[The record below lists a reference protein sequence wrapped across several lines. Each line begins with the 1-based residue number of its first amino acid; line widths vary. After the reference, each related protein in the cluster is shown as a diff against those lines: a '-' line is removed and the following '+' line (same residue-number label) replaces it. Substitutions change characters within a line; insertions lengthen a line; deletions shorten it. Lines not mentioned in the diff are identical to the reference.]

1 MAEKKSA
8 KAAAR
13 PAPTSILVFADL
25 AAVRAV
31 IAARAMN
38 DTTEWTFGSYQGHY
52 HEGAKIRGVNHG
64 GNFWKAL
71 LSIDDYLA
79 KNTETNYELIAE
91 QYNFAKENIEDEY
104 DDGAN
109 SANINADTIAD
120 KIRNQLED
128 DDMIWMTE
136 TS

>member
-1 MAEKKSA
+1 MATQKSA

-13 PAPTSILVFADL
+13 PAPASVLVFADL

-38 DTTEWTFGSYQGHY
+38 DTTEWTFGSHQGHY
-52 HEGAKIRGVNHG
+52 HEGAKIRGVNYG

-91 QYNFAKENIEDEY
+91 QYNFAKENIADEY
-104 DDGAN
+104 VDGD
-109 SANINADTIAD
+109 SANISADTIAD